1 MDEKKSGSLFD
12 DKDIRHSVDTV
23 EERWRNESN
32 RRRRLAMKYGLPI
45 VIVLLAAWLIPAKIC
60 RFFPFEKSYEEEKA
74 EFEAM
79 QKKAEENKTPYKS
92 KRGNPDAKM
101 KMYIVL
107 YPRDELSL
115 GCDDVIDKV
124 LGNRPSEF
132 YVEEWEI
139 DKLEDEE
146 LKKLF
151 KEDSKVGFV
160 INGKHNFT
168 YTNFLGVEKTYDSVN
183 KDPHKLLDVE
193 LAFILN
199 DEYKKIYN
207 TDKDIYDLS
216 KLVAAAKSDVEKK
229 KNGPE
234 IVVTDES
241 ELTEED
247 KAEGSGSI
255 VLPGFQME
263 IKNK

>member
-1 MDEKKSGSLFD
+1 MDERKSGSLFD
-12 DKDIRHSVDTV
+12 DNDIRHSVDTV
-23 EERWRNESN
+23 EERWKNESL
-32 RRRRLAMKYGLPI
+32 RRRKLAIKYGLPI

-60 RFFPFEKSYEEEKA
+60 RFFPFEKSIEEEKA

-79 QKKAEENKTPYKS
+79 QKKSEESKTPYRS

-115 GCDDVIDKV
+115 GLDDVIDKA
-124 LGNRPSEF
+124 LSNRPSEL
-132 YVEEWEI
+132 YIETWEI
-139 DKLEDEE
+139 DKLQDEE
-146 LKKLF
+146 LIKLF
-151 KEDSKVGFV
+151 KENSMAGFV

-168 YTNFLGVEKTYDSVN
+168 YTNFRGIEKTYDSVN
-183 KDPHKLLDVE
+183 KNPHNLLDVE
-193 LAFILN
+193 LAYILN
-199 DEYKKIYN
+199 AEYKRIYN

-234 IVVTDES
+234 KVITDES

-247 KAEGSGSI
+247 KEDGSGSI
-255 VLPGFQME
+255 VLPGFQMQL
-263 IKNK
+263 NK